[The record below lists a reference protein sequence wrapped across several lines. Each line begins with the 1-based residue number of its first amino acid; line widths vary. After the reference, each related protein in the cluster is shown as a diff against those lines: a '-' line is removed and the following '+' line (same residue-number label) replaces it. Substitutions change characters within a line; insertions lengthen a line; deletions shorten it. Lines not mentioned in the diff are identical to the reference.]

1 MSFSLSTALLVDS
14 AVVAAC
20 GAAFFRNRHRRHSHP
35 AFIYL
40 IFHVMLFTFRGWAIR
55 QGSPTFLGLSEAEV
69 VRALLAADVFLLSA
83 AFGWLM
89 PTPAK
94 WTETPTSPRELR
106 PAVVTGVAVF
116 LMPIGLYFLATRT
129 YTSGSGTENVA
140 LSTSYEIFAVTWPG
154 LLLLGLVY
162 VKGFRWY
169 LLCPLAMYLCFMG
182 LQSQDRFRVILP
194 LILLGQIWLDRK
206 GRRWPT
212 TLIVA
217 GMVAVFPVFV
227 AMDAIGAAYRTG
239 SLTPQ
244 VVSQEVSRGIGESFS
259 GGSNDQLGLD
269 ALGVAMA
276 QSDRYGVPL
285 YGKDYVNVL
294 FLPIPRPLWPD
305 KPVLNEAVVKL
316 STSDRPLS
324 AQGAVLTMPGSLYV
338 DFRWVGLTL
347 VAFLLARAGLWV
359 YCRAYAHGM
368 GTAFH
373 FAYLLVAASLIQI
386 YRDSLTSLVTFL
398 LVNSA
403 PLVVILVVN
412 MLHKPPHRILVA
424 EAQIKG

>member
-1 MSFSLSTALLVDS
+1 M
-14 AVVAAC
+14 
-20 GAAFFRNRHRRHSHP
+20 
-35 AFIYL
+35 
-40 IFHVMLFTFRGWAIR
+40 
-55 QGSPTFLGLSEAEV
+55 
-69 VRALLAADVFLLSA
+69 
-83 AFGWLM
+83 
-89 PTPAK
+89 
-94 WTETPTSPRELR
+94 
-106 PAVVTGVAVF
+106 
-116 LMPIGLYFLATRT
+116 
-129 YTSGSGTENVA
+129 
-140 LSTSYEIFAVTWPG
+140 
-154 LLLLGLVY
+154 
-162 VKGFRWY
+162 
-169 LLCPLAMYLCFMG
+169 
-182 LQSQDRFRVILP
+182 
-194 LILLGQIWLDRK
+194 ILLGQIWLDRK

-212 TLIVA
+212 KLIVA

-227 AMDAIGAAYRTG
+227 AMDAIGASYRTG

-244 VVSQEVSRGIGESFS
+244 VVSQEVGRGIGESFS

-269 ALGVAMA
+269 ALGVVMA

-285 YGKDYVNVL
+285 YGEGYVNVL

-368 GTAFH
+368 GSAFH

-412 MLHKPPHRILVA
+412 MLHKPQRRVLVA
-424 EAQIKG
+424 EAQVKG